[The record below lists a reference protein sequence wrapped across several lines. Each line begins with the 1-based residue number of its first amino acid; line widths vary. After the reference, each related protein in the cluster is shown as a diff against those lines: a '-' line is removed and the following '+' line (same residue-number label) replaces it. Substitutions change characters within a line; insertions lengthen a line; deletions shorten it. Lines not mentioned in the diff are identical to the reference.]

1 MGRGSKYEEH
11 YDMTTKN
18 KAVCKK
24 CGQTY
29 NISGGQ
35 RSAMKN
41 HLSKK
46 HGIEIPDEKSKSTPA
61 GPSSAASMDSYV
73 KKEPKKPIEDL
84 IAEEAARGT

>member
-11 YDMTTKN
+11 FDMTKD

-29 NISGGQ
+29 NISTGQ
-35 RSAMKN
+35 RSSMKN

-46 HGIEIPDEKSKSTPA
+46 HGIEIPDEKSKPTSST
-61 GPSSAASMDSYV
+61 SSAGSMESFV
-73 KKEPKKPIEDL
+73 KKKEPKKPIEDI